1 MIYIWQNL
9 DQGNTKITENNFPI
23 LTSASQKKEY
33 SNVFVV
39 FHSMC
44 CLSQATWL
52 SRYIKNIIDNFIFL
66 HCRWKAS
73 NQTHVYINTDSY
85 LWYITSHPQKLN
97 IHEQKLLI
105 ITLDNLEGYHI
116 YHWRLK
122 IRLFVHFYFVVNH
135 PQILVRKH

>member
-1 MIYIWQNL
+1 MSHHGVKVTTKFCYKLFWLHWLKFVQMIYIWQNL

-85 LWYITSHPQKLN
+85 LWYITYHPQKLN
-97 IHEQKLLI
+97 I
-105 ITLDNLEGYHI
+105 
-116 YHWRLK
+116 RA
-122 IRLFVHFYFVVNH
+122 
-135 PQILVRKH
+135 RK

>member
-23 LTSASQKKEY
+23 LTSATLKRIFQF
-33 SNVFVV
+33 FVV
-39 FHSMC
+39 FYSSMC

-52 SRYIKNIIDNFIFL
+52 SRNIKNIIDNFIFL

-85 LWYITSHPQKLN
+85 LWYITYHPQKLN
-97 IHEQKLLI
+97 IHEQKILI
-105 ITLDNLEGYHI
+105 KHSDHSKENYCYIKMI
-116 YHWRLK
+116 SRPKLK
-122 IRLFVHFYFVVNH
+122 KY
-135 PQILVRKH
+135 

>member
-85 LWYITSHPQKLN
+85 LWYITYHPQKLN

-105 ITLDNLEGYHI
+105 IILDNLKGH
-116 YHWRLK
+116 HFCHSKLK
-122 IRLFVHFYFVVNH
+122 INIVRSS
-135 PQILVRKH
+135 QI